1 MGKRKL
7 VAHGYR
13 SFCVT
18 LNNSMERVRL
28 KRANDRD
35 FEMTSWVK
43 LLLSVLTA
51 LSIASCGDDGSS
63 DSSLTAGYSLGGR
76 VSGLATGA
84 KLTLLRTSA
93 SQPDWNSVTLSE
105 NGEFTFETPLRHNG
119 SYAVIVGTQPVGQTC
134 SVRNG
139 SGAGVVANV
148 KTLVVTCSSNPF
160 QVSGTVKGLFAGRQ
174 LTLLN
179 NSGDETTIANNG
191 NFSFAQPV
199 AFDGSYSVTVGK
211 QPRGQTCTVSNGSG
225 EGVVTNVNDVSVVCS
240 DVTLAVTGIVS
251 GLGLGK
257 QVTLLNNSSDAL
269 SVVSN
274 GNFTF
279 GTPVVFDSSYAV
291 TIGTQPTGQIC
302 SVRNGSGSGVVAD
315 VKTISVVCSD
325 ITYRVSGI
333 VSGLAKGRQVTLANN
348 AGNSVTV
355 YADGSFEFAPVA
367 YQGNFAVTVATQPL
381 GQVCTVS
388 NGVGAGVVA
397 DINTVMVRCSDVTF
411 RVYGTVSGLSE
422 GKQVTLLNNAG
433 DPKTVYA
440 NGSFV
445 FGTAIAYN
453 GSYAVTVGTQPTGR
467 HVCSVSSAAGAGVTA
482 DVRSVAVVCSDISF
496 RIAGTVSGLGQGKQ
510 VTLFNNGNNPTTVA
524 ANGSFAFSTA
534 IPYDGRYSVTVG
546 TQPTGQVCTVSNGS
560 GAGVVGDIATV
571 GVVCSNLSF
580 RVSGTV
586 SGLKKGRQVT
596 LLNNAGNSVTVYA
609 DGSFEFSTP
618 LAFNGSY
625 QITVGTQ
632 PLGQICTV
640 SNGVGAGVVASV
652 NSVAVVCSDVN
663 YRISGTVSGLKAGNQ
678 VTLLNNAGDATTIYA
693 DGTFA
698 FQTPIAF
705 NANYG
710 VTIGTQPTGQIC
722 SVTNAGGTYL
732 TADVANVVVRCSDI
746 TFKVSGSITG
756 LEQGKQ
762 LTLLNNLGDPAVI
775 SANGGFIFAQ
785 PVAYGGSYDVSIG
798 TQPTGQ
804 QCAVANGRGSGVVAN
819 AGGIVVSCS
828 AISGVTGAGGG

>member
-1 MGKRKL
+1 
-7 VAHGYR
+7 
-13 SFCVT
+13 
-18 LNNSMERVRL
+18 
-28 KRANDRD
+28 
-35 FEMTSWVK
+35 MTSWVK
-43 LLLSVLTA
+43 TLLTVLTA
-51 LSIASCGDDGSS
+51 LSIVSCGGDGSS
-63 DSSLTAGYSLGGR
+63 DSSLTAGYSLGGQ
-76 VSGLATGA
+76 VSGLAKGA
-84 KLTLLRTSA
+84 KLTLLSTGA

-134 SVRNG
+134 SVRNA
-139 SGAGVVANV
+139 SGAGVIANV

-160 QVSGTVKGLFAGRQ
+160 QVSGVVKGLSAGRQ
-174 LTLLN
+174 LALLN
-179 NSGDETTIANNG
+179 NSGDQTTITNNG

-199 AFDGSYSVTVGK
+199 SFDGSYSVTVGK
-211 QPRGQTCTVSNGSG
+211 QPLGQTCTVSNGSG
-225 EGVVTNVNDVSVVCS
+225 EGVVTNVNNVSVVCS
-240 DVTLAVTGIVS
+240 DITLAVTGIVS

-257 QVTLLNNSSDAL
+257 QVTLLNNASDAL
-269 SVVSN
+269 SVSSN
-274 GNFTF
+274 GSFRF
-279 GTPVVFDSSYAV
+279 ETPVVFDSSYAV

-302 SVRNGSGSGVVAD
+302 SVNNGSGSGVVAD
-315 VKTISVVCSD
+315 VRTISVVCSD
-325 ITYRVSGI
+325 ITYRVSGT

-348 AGNSVTV
+348 AGNSVTM

-367 YQGNFAVTVATQPL
+367 YQGNFAVTVGTQPL

-411 RVYGTVSGLSE
+411 RVYGSVSGLSE

-445 FGTAIAYN
+445 FGTTIAYN
-453 GSYAVTVGTQPTGR
+453 GSYAITVGTQPTGR
-467 HVCSVSSAAGAGVTA
+467 HVCSVSNAAGAGVTA

-496 RIAGTVSGLGQGKQ
+496 RIAGTLSGLGQGKQ

-524 ANGSFAFSTA
+524 ANGSFAFSTT
-534 IPYDGRYSVTVG
+534 IPYDGRYSVIVG
-546 TQPTGQVCTVSNGS
+546 TQPAGQVCTVSNGS
-560 GAGVVGDIATV
+560 GAGVVGDITTV
-571 GVVCSNLSF
+571 GVVCSDLSF

-652 NSVAVVCSDVN
+652 NAVAVVCSDVN

-693 DGTFA
+693 NGTFA

-722 SVTNAGGTYL
+722 SVTNAGGSSVK
-732 TADVANVVVRCSDI
+732 ADIANIEVLCSDI
-746 TFKVSGSITG
+746 TYTVSGVVLG
-756 LEQGKQ
+756 LSAGNQV
-762 LTLLNNLGDPAVI
+762 TLFNNQSDATVI
-775 SANGGFIFAQ
+775 SANGPFKFAL
-785 PVAYGGSYDVSIG
+785 PVAFGASYAVTVG
-798 TQPTGQ
+798 TQPNGQ
-804 QCAVANGRGSGVVAN
+804 VCTVSNGNALSVVGN
-819 AGGIVVSCS
+819 VSNVVVSCAAS
-828 AISGVTGAGGG
+828 SGISGIGGS